1 MNSKK
6 YFHKYFENLINP
18 LSIKIVPVFNHTQAL
33 YVYTSISM
41 GTEIWPRYMIYNNT
55 RILLILLLPVH
66 ILWSQVAPLL
76 AYVLF
81 MMLILQ
87 GTPF

>member
-1 MNSKK
+1 M
-6 YFHKYFENLINP
+6 
-18 LSIKIVPVFNHTQAL
+18 PVLDHTKAL
-33 YVYTSISM
+33 YVYTIISM
-41 GTEIWPRYMIYNNT
+41 GTEICPRYMLYNIT
-55 RILLILLLPVH
+55 GILPILLLPVH

-87 GTPF
+87 GTPL